1 MFTLAPW
8 LIWIT
13 PLTGALLTLVL
24 ARIHSK
30 VRNYAAV
37 AFTLAAAIL
46 ATYTALTVAPGD
58 YQLDWMPSFRL
69 ASGGSPLRAG
79 VLVDPLSMFMINIV
93 AWVSFLIMVY
103 SLGYMKG
110 DDGLTRYWFFMN
122 LFIGNMLLL
131 VLADNLL
138 MMFFGWEGVG
148 LCSYALIGHYYKDQQ
163 EYWVGTP
170 GDQALGMPQAY
181 PPSHAGMKAFVVTR
195 IGDIALLIAIFL
207 IYAYAGTF
215 NYNEL
220 ASKLSGGGNWAAS
233 LARLGLLVPTAILF
247 FGGPIGKSAQF
258 PLQEWLPDA
267 MAGPT
272 SVSALIHAAT
282 MVKAGVFLTG
292 RMGPVF
298 YAALA
303 QFGQL
308 TPFFGT
314 IAWIG
319 VITAFLAAIQATVQ
333 REIKKVLAYSTVSQI
348 GYMMLGLGVAG
359 LGTDFLLGYTAGLF
373 HVMSHA
379 VFKASMFLA
388 AGWVLHAAESR
399 FMDEMGGLSQVLRL
413 TTISMF
419 IAGFSLMG
427 IPPLSGFW
435 TKDQVLFASY
445 SAGQFVLYALALAT
459 VLLTGYYTMRMLGM
473 TFTGKPSHHLQE
485 VVEHGGH
492 LHEAGLVMLV
502 PYFLLAIGSVAI
514 GIAFPFIRDRLTTYL
529 SSTILIPTSAT
540 AVVQASP
547 VPGLSLELL
556 LTIVSVVVAA
566 SGAAIGYYRYFGGKH
581 PFTMKMG
588 AVEHFLFD
596 RLYLN
601 AIYYKIFVNG
611 MMLAAHALYRYIEL
625 GIWNKL
631 NMIVP
636 QRFYRYSEASATL
649 DTRIVDGAVT
659 GIATSGSRL
668 SNLLRRLQTGV
679 TEQYILGFAI
689 GIFLLLLYMIF
700 VIGAS

>member
-13 PLTGALLTLVL
+13 PLAGALLTPVL

-46 ATYTALTVAPGD
+46 ATYTDLTVANGD
-58 YQLDWMPSFRL
+58 YQIDWMPSFRL
-69 ASGGSPLRAG
+69 AAGGGPLRAG
-79 VLVDPLSMFMINIV
+79 VLVDPLSMFTINIV

-148 LCSYALIGHYYKDQQ
+148 LCSYALIGHYYKDQH

-170 GDQALGMPQAY
+170 GDEALGIPQAY
-181 PPSHAGMKAFVVTR
+181 PPSHAGMKAFVVTM

-220 ASKLSGGGNWAAS
+220 SSKLSGGGNWAAS

-282 MVKAGVFLTG
+282 MVKAGVFLVG
-292 RMGPVF
+292 RMGPIF
-298 YAALA
+298 YIALL
-303 QFGQL
+303 QFNL
-308 TPFFGT
+308 VTPFFGT

-319 VITAFLAAIQATVQ
+319 AFTAFLAATQATVA

-348 GYMMLGLGVAG
+348 GYMMMALGIAG
-359 LGTDFLLGYTAGLF
+359 LSADFIAGYSAGLF
-373 HVMSHA
+373 QLMSHA
-379 VFKASMFLA
+379 IFKASLFLA
-388 AGWVLHAAESR
+388 AGWVIHATETR
-399 FMDEMGGLSQVLRL
+399 FMDQMGGLAKAMRL
-413 TTISMF
+413 TSVSMLL
-419 IAGFSLMG
+419 AGLSLIG
-427 IPPLSGFW
+427 IPPFSGFW
-435 TKDQVLFASY
+435 TKDSILSSTFESSQY
-445 SAGQFVLYALALAT
+445 ILYAIGLGT
-459 VLLTGYYTMRMLGM
+459 VLLTAFYTTRMLGI
-473 TFTGKPSHHLQE
+473 TFAGKSSDHVNELAEEGKH
-485 VVEHGGH
+485 V
-492 LHEAGLVMLV
+492 HEAGLIMLV
-502 PYFLLAIGSVAI
+502 PYLALAIASLGL
-514 GIAFPFIRDRLTTYL
+514 GIFYLLYSGPLTNYIAKACPPLYPLGT
-529 SSTILIPTSAT
+529 
-540 AVVQASP
+540 
-547 VPGLSLELL
+547 VPGL
-556 LTIVSVVVAA
+556 T
-566 SGAAIGYYRYFGGKH
+566 
-581 PFTMKMG
+581 T
-588 AVEHFLFD
+588 
-596 RLYLN
+596 
-601 AIYYKIFVNG
+601 
-611 MMLAAHALYRYIEL
+611 
-625 GIWNKL
+625 
-631 NMIVP
+631 
-636 QRFYRYSEASATL
+636 
-649 DTRIVDGAVT
+649 
-659 GIATSGSRL
+659 
-668 SNLLRRLQTGV
+668 
-679 TEQYILGFAI
+679 TEV
-689 GIFLLLLYMIF
+689 LLY
-700 VIGAS
+700 GAS

>member
-13 PLTGALLTLVL
+13 PLAGALLTPVL

-30 VRNYAAV
+30 VRDYAAV

-46 ATYTALTVAPGD
+46 ATYTALTVAAGD
-58 YQLDWMPSFRL
+58 YQLDWMPSFHL
-69 ASGGSPLRAG
+69 TSGGSPLRAG
-79 VLVDPLSMFMINIV
+79 VLVDPLSMFIINIV

-138 MMFFGWEGVG
+138 MMFFGCEGVG
-148 LCSYALIGHYYKDQQ
+148 LCSYALIGHYYKDQH

-170 GDQALGMPQAY
+170 GDEALGIPQAY

-220 ASKLSGGGNWAAS
+220 AAKLSGGGNWAAS

-282 MVKAGVFLTG
+282 MVKAGV
-292 RMGPVF
+292 
-298 YAALA
+298 
-303 QFGQL
+303 
-308 TPFFGT
+308 
-314 IAWIG
+314 
-319 VITAFLAAIQATVQ
+319 
-333 REIKKVLAYSTVSQI
+333 
-348 GYMMLGLGVAG
+348 
-359 LGTDFLLGYTAGLF
+359 
-373 HVMSHA
+373 
-379 VFKASMFLA
+379 FLA

-485 VVEHGGH
+485 VVEQGGH
-492 LHEAGLVMLV
+492 VHEADLVMLV

-529 SSTILIPTSAT
+529 SGTILIPTSTGA
-540 AVVQASP
+540 AVQASP

-556 LTIVSVVVAA
+556 LTIVSIVVAVT
-566 SGAAIGYYRYFGGKH
+566 GAAIGYYRYFGGKH
-581 PFTMKMG
+581 PFTLKMG
-588 AVEHFLFD
+588 AVEHFLFE

-601 AIYYKIFVNG
+601 AIYYKVFVNG
-611 MMLAAHALYRYIEL
+611 MMLASRALYRYVEL
-625 GIWNKL
+625 NIWDRL
-631 NMIVP
+631 NRIVP
-636 QRFYRYSEASATL
+636 QRFYRYSEANAVL
-649 DTRIVDGAVT
+649 DTRIVDGAVS

-679 TEQYILGFAI
+679 TEQYVLGFAI

>member
-1 MFTLAPW
+1 MTNFFPWAIWVAPVA
-8 LIWIT
+8 
-13 PLTGALLTLVL
+13 GALLVPLL
-24 ARIHSK
+24 ARIHPRLRDLVAIAFVFVS
-30 VRNYAAV
+30 ALSATIV
-37 AFTLAAAIL
+37 AFT
-46 ATYTALTVAPGD
+46 VRSGD
-58 YQLDWMPSFRL
+58 YDVPWIPALNI
-69 ASGGSPLRAG
+69 RAG
-79 VLVDPLSMFMINIV
+79 VLVDPLSMFMVNIV
-93 AWVSFLIMVY
+93 AWVSFLIMIY
-103 SLGYMKG
+103 SLEYMKG
-110 DDGLTRYWFFMN
+110 DSGLTRYWFFMC

-138 MMFFGWEGVG
+138 LMLFGWEGVG
-148 LCSYALIGHYYKDQQ
+148 LCSYALIGHWYKDEK
-163 EYWVGTP
+163 EYWVGNP
-170 GDQALGMPQAY
+170 GDTALGVPQSY
-181 PPSHAGMKAFVVTR
+181 PPSHAGMKAFVFTR
-195 IGDIALLIAIFL
+195 IGDIALMIAIFF
-207 IYAYAGTF
+207 IYAFSGTF
-215 NYNEL
+215 SYTVL
-220 ASKLSGGGNWAAS
+220 ANNFGWAGS
-233 LARLGLLVPTAILF
+233 LARLGLLVPTALLF

-292 RMGPVF
+292 RMGPIF
-298 YAALA
+298 YVALA
-303 QFGQL
+303 QFNQVY
-308 TPFFGT
+308 PFFAT

-319 VITAFLAAIQATVQ
+319 AFTAFLAATQATVA

-359 LGTDFLLGYTAGLF
+359 LSANFIAGYSAGMLQL
-373 HVMSHA
+373 MSHA
-379 VFKASMFLA
+379 IFKASMFLA

-473 TFTGKPSHHLQE
+473 TFTGKPSRHLQE

-492 LHEAGLVMLV
+492 LHEAGPVMLV

-540 AVVQASP
+540 AVLQASP

-566 SGAAIGYYRYFGGKH
+566 TGAAIGYYRYFGGKH

-601 AIYYKIFVNG
+601 AIYYKI
-611 MMLAAHALYRYIEL
+611 
-625 GIWNKL
+625 
-631 NMIVP
+631 
-636 QRFYRYSEASATL
+636 
-649 DTRIVDGAVT
+649 
-659 GIATSGSRL
+659 
-668 SNLLRRLQTGV
+668 
-679 TEQYILGFAI
+679 
-689 GIFLLLLYMIF
+689 
-700 VIGAS
+700 